1 MFDTLR
7 QAERIRE
14 IVSVLVKNGFYD
26 FIGETEIEKYIK
38 ISFFSPPSSS
48 KKLSR
53 SERIRK
59 TIEELGPTF
68 IKMAQILSTRP
79 DLIPLELVNEFSKLQ
94 DQVSPVPFD
103 EIKSVFTEEF
113 GKEADEI
120 FQGELVLIASASL
133 GQVYK
138 GVLKSGDKV
147 AVKVLKPGVK
157 EIIKSDIAIM
167 YKIASLL
174 EGKLDSYGIS
184 SPVRIVRE
192 FEKSIKKETDYTI
205 EALNL
210 KRFANNFE
218 GDYRIKV
225 PKLYEEFSSPSVLM
239 TEYIE
244 GVKITDKENLLK
256 AGIDPKRVA
265 KVGFDLVCKQIFVDR
280 FFHADPH
287 PGNIFALSDDR
298 IAFVDFG
305 MMGSISREDRKY
317 FLDMIYYIVKQDEE
331 KAALYILKLAKVEN
345 ENLDINAFAKDMGD
359 IIRTYFYGSLK
370 DINIK
375 TLLND
380 ILSLMSRYKI
390 YFKENNYLLVKAII
404 TIEGVGKELDP
415 DFNATEEIKP
425 FILNFYREN
434 LSLKAFFSNLSQM
447 PKEIGDFLTSF
458 PHDMKAIVDKMKNG
472 TLKMEFEHV
481 GLERLEESMEKSA
494 NRLAISIIVASILI
508 GSSLLLLAKTP
519 PLFYG
524 IPVLGLI
531 GFITAV
537 VMGIVL
543 ISSIYRKGRL

>member
-38 ISFFSPPSSS
+38 ISFFSPPPSS